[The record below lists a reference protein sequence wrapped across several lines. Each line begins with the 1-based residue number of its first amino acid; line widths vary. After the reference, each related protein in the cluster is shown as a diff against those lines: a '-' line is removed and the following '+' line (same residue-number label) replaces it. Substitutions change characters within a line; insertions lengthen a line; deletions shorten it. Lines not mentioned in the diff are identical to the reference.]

1 MIYLIFKELKFFF
14 SSLVGFSII
23 FIFLM
28 INGLTLWWHE
38 SNFNVLDYGY
48 ANLDM
53 LFVISPLLFLFFIP
67 ALCMRAFSEEYFSG
81 TIELLVTKPISVINI
96 VLAKYLSVMCI
107 VFISILTT
115 LIYTISISYLTE
127 SQVNIDIGCIV
138 GSYIGLLCLS
148 SLFIS
153 ISIFASA
160 IVDNQII
167 SLILSLIF
175 CGLFYFGFDFISKI
189 QLFENHTLI
198 VEKIGISFHYTLMSK
213 GLIKL
218 NSLIY
223 FISISYLFIKLTEN
237 IIKYRKH

>member
-14 SSLVGFSII
+14 SSLVGYSII

-28 INGLTLWWHE
+28 INGLTLWWKE
-38 SNFNVLDYGY
+38 SEFNVLDYGY

-53 LFVISPLLFLFFIP
+53 LFVVSPLLFLFFIP

-81 TIELLVTKPISVINI
+81 TFELLVTKPISILNI
-96 VLAKYLSVMCI
+96 VIAKYLSVMFI
-107 VFISILTT
+107 VLISIFTT
-115 LIYTISISYLTE
+115 LIYTISISYLSE
-127 SQVNIDIGCIV
+127 SQVNIDVGSIL
-138 GSYIGLLCLS
+138 GSYIGLFCLS

-153 ISIFASA
+153 ISMFASA
-160 IVDNQII
+160 IVNNQII
-167 SLILSLIF
+167 SLILSLTF
-175 CGLFYFGFDFISKI
+175 CALFYFGFDFISKI
-189 QLFENHTLI
+189 EFFKHYILLI
-198 VEKIGISFHYTLMSK
+198 EKIGISFHYSLMSK
-213 GLIKL
+213 GLIKI

>member
-1 MIYLIFKELKFFF
+1 MKYLIFKELKFFF
-14 SSLVGFSII
+14 SSLVGYSII

-28 INGLTLWWHE
+28 INGLTLWWKE
-38 SNFNVLDYGY
+38 SEFNVLDYGY

-53 LFVISPLLFLFFIP
+53 LFVVSPLLFLFFIP

-81 TIELLVTKPISVINI
+81 TFELLITKPISILNI
-96 VLAKYLSVMCI
+96 VLAKYLSVIFI
-107 VFISILTT
+107 VFISIFTT
-115 LIYTISISYLTE
+115 LIYTISISYLSE
-127 SQVNIDIGCIV
+127 SQVNIDVGCIV
-138 GSYIGLLCLS
+138 GSYIGLFCLS

-153 ISIFASA
+153 ISMFASA
-160 IVDNQII
+160 IVNNQII
-167 SLILSLIF
+167 SLILSLTF
-175 CGLFYFGFDFISKI
+175 CALFYFGFDFISKI
-189 QLFENHTLI
+189 EFFKHHVLQI
-198 VEKIGISFHYTLMSK
+198 EKIGISFHYSLMSK